1 MELFFK
7 YWDTSS
13 PRALLARVEPAYE
26 AVGDPVQH
34 LPPFSSLPLARPM
47 ELDGNS
53 Q

>member
-1 MELFFK
+1 MELLFK

-34 LPPFSSLPLARPM
+34 LPPFSPPPPPRSF
-47 ELDGNS
+47 DGA
-53 Q
+53 